1 MLSDGFHGDLLQ
13 TKIGVG
19 VFFAPAARTLGTP
32 AVTNEGL
39 QVNVPRTA
47 QQIAREIRNILRA
60 PPLAIW
66 ALYLFLL
73 PIYIFS
79 SGLPQPGDIL
89 ILVLVPASLIG
100 WNGRMARSSL
110 RPLRALAAFI
120 VWGVVL
126 NYTWMIILGKFGFFG
141 KDTFL
146 LVPIFYIYNAMI
158 LLSVLVLHARYGDRF
173 LWLTLNA
180 VLATVVFQ
188 VLLSF
193 VVTGGTHRQTVMFNN
208 PNQLG
213 LYALLSANIL
223 TFGRRRLG
231 FGTLKSSVGM
241 LCCLYLALL
250 SASKAALLGS
260 ALLFAISVLSS
271 PRTILLV
278 GLTVLALLSFPNPL
292 TDTMERSRDRIA
304 EKQEVSFLNSRGYDR
319 IWNHKEYWVI
329 GAGEGGL
336 SRFADTSVIGDHELH
351 SSAGTLFFCYGLV
364 GVVLF
369 ASFLLRVVE
378 GATVRSALLLLPA
391 LSYSLAH
398 QGLRFTLFWIL
409 IGIFVGLKKHLAH
422 PEGRARE

>member
-1 MLSDGFHGDLLQ
+1 
-13 TKIGVG
+13 
-19 VFFAPAARTLGTP
+19 
-32 AVTNEGL
+32 
-39 QVNVPRTA
+39 VNVPRTA
-47 QQIAREIRNILRA
+47 REISAEIQRVLRE

-66 ALYLFLL
+66 ALYIFLL

-79 SGLPQPGDIL
+79 SGLPQPGDLL
-89 ILVLVPASLIG
+89 ILLLVPAALMR
-100 WNGRMARSSL
+100 WTGRLARTSS
-110 RPLRALAAFI
+110 RPLRALAGFLAWAVF
-120 VWGVVL
+120 L
-126 NYTWMIILGKFGFFG
+126 NYAWMIILGKFGFFG

-146 LVPIFYIYNAMI
+146 LVPVFYLYNALI
-158 LLSVLVLHARYGDRF
+158 LLSVLVLHQRYGDRF
-173 LWLTLNA
+173 LWLTLNL
-180 VLATVVFQ
+180 VLITVVSQ

-193 VVTGGTHRQTVMFNN
+193 VVGGGSHRQTVMFNN

-223 TFGRRRLG
+223 AFGNRRLG
-231 FGTLKSSVGM
+231 FGTLKSSLGLM
-241 LCCLYLALL
+241 CCLYLALL
-250 SASKAALLGS
+250 SASKAALAGS
-260 ALLFAISVLSS
+260 AVLFAVCVLSN

-278 GLTVLALLSFPNPL
+278 ALLLVGLLSFPNPL
-292 TDTMERSRDRIA
+292 TENMERSRARAA
-304 EKQEVSFLNSRGYDR
+304 EKQEMGFLDSRGYDR
-319 IWNHKEYWVI
+319 IWNHKEYWVM

-378 GATVRSALLLLPA
+378 GTTVRNALLLAPA

-409 IGIFVGLKKHLAH
+409 LGLFIGLKKHLA
-422 PEGRARE
+422 PLPARRAAASPSPGSPSGSAISTPLAPSASPVGSSGTP

>member
-1 MLSDGFHGDLLQ
+1 MN
-13 TKIGVG
+13 I
-19 VFFAPAARTLGTP
+19 
-32 AVTNEGL
+32 
-39 QVNVPRTA
+39 PRTA
-47 QQIAREIRNILRA
+47 RQIVAEIQNVLRS

-66 ALYLFLL
+66 AAYLFLL
-73 PIYIFS
+73 PVYIFT
-79 SGLPQPGDIL
+79 SGLPQPGDLL
-89 ILVLVPASLIG
+89 ILLLVPASFIG
-100 WNGRMARSSL
+100 WNGRMARASA

-120 VWGVVL
+120 LWGVVL
-126 NYTWMIILGKFGFFG
+126 NYAWMIILGKFGLFG

-158 LLSVLVLHARYGDRF
+158 LLAVLVLHARYGDRF
-173 LWLTLNA
+173 LWLTLHM
-180 VLATVVFQ
+180 VLITVVTQ

-193 VVTGGTHRQTVMFNN
+193 VVSGGTHRQTVLFNN

-223 TFGRRRLG
+223 AFGRRRMG
-231 FGTLKSSVGM
+231 FGTLKSSVGLM
-241 LCCLYLALL
+241 CCLYLALL
-250 SASKAALLGS
+250 SASKAALVGA
-260 ALLFAISVLSS
+260 ALLFAVSVLSN

-278 GLTVLALLSFPNPL
+278 GLAVLGLLSFPNPL
-292 TDTMERSRDRIA
+292 TETMERSRDRLT
-304 EKQEVSFLNSRGYDR
+304 EKQDVGFFNSRGYDR

-378 GATVRSALLLLPA
+378 GSTVRSAMLLLPA
-391 LSYSLAH
+391 LAYSLAH

-409 IGIFVGLKKHLAH
+409 IGVFIGLKKHMVPGGMSSL
-422 PEGRARE
+422 GTS